1 MTVINTNVAALVTQ
15 SAMSVNGRVLERNMA
30 KLSTGLRINS
40 SADDAAGLAIVS
52 NMTSKIQGL
61 DMSVQNANDAIS
73 MIQTADGALD
83 GMVNMV
89 QRMRELAVQSSNS
102 TLTAEQRGFLNLEFQ
117 ELKKEIDRS
126 AKSTDWN
133 GKKILNQEQRTN
145 GQYTFQVGTQ
155 ASQTIDID
163 IPNFAVD
170 GSSTRI
176 PLPISTGNID
186 LTEKYS
192 NILANKG
199 PGFYQMND
207 SWLGSSL
214 LVKYNQIDYKITM
227 PADSNGLVTIA
238 QLNNGTW
245 ETIDTNPYNS
255 NQIFMVVDGLKK
267 IPVVNNNFTVL
278 QITGDTFKITN
289 SNSNNLGE
297 NISFQVSR
305 GAGKQ
310 SELIQTWSFVTPF
323 DQNKSNGAYLTS
335 GDWLG
340 SSLLVKYN
348 QKEYKVTLPLTSAGL
363 VSIQKLTN
371 GIWTQISTTPYE
383 ASYQTTLG
391 YQTML
396 VEGLKKITEVND
408 NFDLNNF
415 VQQGN
420 SNYFWFAI
428 KPSNSN
434 TLGNKLSLSIECL
447 EGKQPDLSYQPL
459 GSVYTKIE
467 ENLKITGK
475 YNVGDIISINI
486 FDRSFQYTISDQD
499 ILSANQNKSI
509 ITNFG
514 LQISNSNVQGLNVV
528 TSDTNL
534 VLKSSNNITD
544 LNFQL
549 GIIRNQTPA
558 KAINNA
564 TIQINLSTLDTV
576 ANSRI
581 SIDSIDTV
589 LNNISSAR
597 STFGAKI
604 NRLTHAIDNLNNISM
619 NLTSSRSRIQDTD
632 YAKAM
637 SDLAKAQI
645 IQQASTAMLAQAN
658 SSKQYVLKLLQA

>member
-61 DMSVQNANDAIS
+61 DMSVRNANDAIS

-83 GMVNMV
+83 GIVNMV

-102 TLTAEQRGFLNLEFQ
+102 TLTTEQRGFLNLEFQ
-117 ELKKEIDRS
+117 ELKNEIDRS
-126 AKSTDWN
+126 AKNTDWN
-133 GKKILNQEQRTN
+133 GKKILNQEQGTN

-155 ASQTIDID
+155 AGQIIDID

-186 LTEKYS
+186 LSEKYS
-192 NILANKG
+192 NIRANKG
-199 PGFYQMND
+199 PGIYQLSD
-207 SWLGSSL
+207 SWMGSSL
-214 LVKYNQIDYKITM
+214 LVKYNQIDYKITL
-227 PADSNGLVTIA
+227 PADSTGLVNIA

-245 ETIDTNPYNS
+245 QTIDTNPYRS
-255 NQIFMVVDGLKK
+255 DQIYMVIDGLKK
-267 IPVVNNNFTVL
+267 IPTVNNNFN
-278 QITGDTFKITN
+278 IAIRSGDSFRLTN
-289 SNSNNLGE
+289 SNSNTLGE

-305 GAGKQ
+305 GTGTQ
-310 SELIQTWSFVTPF
+310 SELIQLFSFATPI
-323 DQNKSNGAYLTS
+323 DQNKSSGEYNTS

-340 SSLLVKYN
+340 SSLLVNYN
-348 QKEYKVTLPLTSAGL
+348 QKDYRVTLPLTSAGL
-363 VSIQKLTN
+363 VTIQKLTN
-371 GIWTQISTTPYE
+371 GIWTQFETSPYD
-383 ASYQTTLG
+383 ANQP
-391 YQTML
+391 TML
-396 VEGLKKITEVND
+396 VEGLKKISEVND
-408 NFDLNNF
+408 NFDLNNYG
-415 VQQGN
+415 QQGN
-420 SNYFWFAI
+420 SNSFTFAI
-428 KPSNSN
+428 KPSISN
-434 TLGNKLSLSIECL
+434 TLGNKLSLL
-447 EGKQPDLSYQPL
+447 VDRLDGKQPDLSYFPL
-459 GSVYTKIE
+459 GSIYTKIE
-467 ENLKITGK
+467 ENLKLTGK
-475 YNVGDIISINI
+475 YNAGDTISINI

-499 ILSANQNKSI
+499 ILSTNQTKSI
-509 ITNFG
+509 IANFG
-514 LQISNSNVQGLNVV
+514 LQISNANVQGLNVV
-528 TSDTNL
+528 TSDANL
-534 VLKSSNNITD
+534 VFKSSNNITD

-549 GIIRNQTPA
+549 NIIRNQTPV
-558 KAINNA
+558 KTINNA
-564 TIQINLSTLDTV
+564 TTQINLSTLDTV

-589 LNNISSAR
+589 LTNINSAR
-597 STFGAKI
+597 SLFGAKI